1 MTIDLQKISRK
12 VAERLKDYAT
22 DEGFAPVASGELR
35 KSHVVQD
42 YGATDALLS
51 ANTPYAA
58 AVHEGRRAIT
68 IRPKTKPKLV
78 WMGANGKLRGAAFVK
93 QPARPA
99 NPWLRR
105 AIEALSRD
113 GLEFLEP
120 DLGRDVADELT
131 KALRAQGLTVTKL

>member
-1 MTIDLQKISRK
+1 MAINLQKISLK

-22 DEGFAPVASGELR
+22 DDGFAPVLTGELR
-35 KSHVVQD
+35 KSHVVQP
-42 YGATDALLS
+42 YGAADALLS

-58 AVHEGRRAIT
+58 AVHEGRRAVT
-68 IRPKTKPKLV
+68 IRPKGRKALL
-78 WMGANGKLRGAAFVK
+78 WNGAAHPVRAAH
-93 QPARPA
+93 QPARPG